1 MQQLRRLFRIL
12 WVIGR
17 YRLDDLL
24 QGLELP
30 WYLRLLRA
38 LSPWRFSNSQRSRGE
53 RLRLALEELGPIF
66 VKFGQLLSTR
76 RDLLPDDIADELVKL
91 QDQVPPFCTAEAQRI
106 IEQELGQPVD
116 QLFARFDTKELASA
130 SVAQVHSAQLHS
142 GEEVVVKVVRPN
154 IEQVIRKDI
163 KLLYLMAQLISRLSD
178 DGRRLRPVEVVSDY
192 EHTIMD
198 ELDMQLEAA
207 NASALRR
214 NFESSKQLYV
224 PEVHWSYCAQRVL
237 TLERIYGV
245 PIGDVERL
253 KELGI
258 DMKTLAEYGVEIFF
272 TQVFRDAFFHADMHP
287 GNIFVDIAD
296 PKNPRYIALDFGI
309 VGSLNPDDQSY
320 LARNLLAFFKQ
331 DYRRVAQLHIDSG
344 WVPAET
350 RVNELEAAIRGVCE
364 PIFAKPLSEI
374 SFGQLLLKLFQTA
387 RRFDMEVQPQLV
399 LLEKTLLNIEG
410 LGRQLYPELD
420 LWQTAYPYLERWMKQ
435 RIGPRGLLRALR
447 EQAPEWAEQ
456 APHVPQLIFNLLQE
470 QNRAIQHPPAQPV
483 QKPRWPGKALG
494 AGAIIGALLSAS
506 PQLPQL
512 LSNGSGWQSIALLA
526 IGFYLI
532 AVK

>member
-1 MQQLRRLFRIL
+1 MQQLRRLIRIL

-24 QGLELP
+24 EGIQLP

-76 RDLLPDDIADELVKL
+76 RDLLADDIAEELVKL
-91 QDQVPPFCTAEAQRI
+91 QDRVPPFCTEQAQRI
-106 IEQELGQPVD
+106 IEQDLGQPIS
-116 QLFARFDTKELASA
+116 QLFARFDVEELASA
-130 SVAQVHSAQLHS
+130 SVAQVHSARLHS
-142 GEEVVVKVVRPN
+142 GEEVVVKVVRPD
-154 IEQVIRKDI
+154 IERVIRKDL
-163 KLLYLMAQLISRLSD
+163 KLLYLIAQLISRLSA

-198 ELDMQLEAA
+198 ELDMQREAA

-214 NFESSKQLYV
+214 NFEGSHQLYV
-224 PEVHWSYCAQRVL
+224 PEVHWSYCGQRVL

-245 PIGDVERL
+245 PIGDIARL

-344 WVPAET
+344 WVPADT

-364 PIFAKPLSEI
+364 PIFAKPLDEI

-410 LGRQLYPELD
+410 LGRQLYPQLD

-435 RIGPRGLLRALR
+435 RIGPRGVLKALR
-447 EQAPEWAEQ
+447 EQAPEWMEQ
-456 APHVPQLIFNLLQE
+456 APHVPQLVFNLLQE
-470 QNRAIQHPPAQPV
+470 RNRQIQHPP
-483 QKPRWPGKALG
+483 KPLPERRRWPTRLLGFIALG
-494 AGAIIGALLSAS
+494 GALLTAN
-506 PQLPQL
+506 PQL
-512 LSNGSGWQSIALLA
+512 LQQMTRGAGWESAALAA
-526 IGFYLI
+526 IGLYLI
-532 AVK
+532 VIK